1 MVHPLGA
8 LIERSHV
15 GRFPPVDG
23 AATVVR
29 PVRDGLATVMAFPG
43 HAVIATARS
52 EEDVLAQGAGGFGGA
67 VAPRFLLWLAG
78 PAGVVGS
85 HDVVLVTGGR
95 GGGTLP
101 VRDDHDDHPRVQHAR
116 ALRDDVVV
124 YGDERGIVTIGR
136 GLGGL
141 YEMNVEVAPRTRNR
155 GLGRALVAEALGHVP
170 AGEVVVAEVAPGNA
184 LSLRAF
190 LSTGFVPVGSAV
202 QIVTGDSRR

>member
-1 MVHPLGA
+1 
-8 LIERSHV
+8 
-15 GRFPPVDG
+15 
-23 AATVVR
+23 
-29 PVRDGLATVMAFPG
+29 MAFTG
-43 HAVIATARS
+43 HAVIATGRPT
-52 EEDVLAQGAGGFGGA
+52 EDVLAQRADGFGGA

-78 PAGVVGS
+78 PAGTIGS
-85 HDVVLVTGGR
+85 HDVVLVTKGR

-101 VRDDHDDHPRVQHAR
+101 VRDDQDDHPRVQHAR
-116 ALRDDVVV
+116 SLRDDVVV

-141 YEMNVEVAPRTRNR
+141 HEMNVEVAPPMRNR
-155 GLGRALVAEALGHVP
+155 RLGRALVAEALGHVG

-202 QIVTGDSRR
+202 QIITGRPPR